1 MLSIIKFRRWKGLEF
16 SQEKR
21 EYTFDEIPALTLAG
35 WTEERYLQ
43 EKQADERSFEEQCQ
57 EIVDFLMHED
67 NSWPFREPVDK
78 NKVPDYYDI
87 IKKPMD
93 LSTIQKKLD
102 LGLKEE
108 TDDGQP
114 LKTQKAVDEEEE
126 LAQYTSV
133 EDFKADIAQIFDNA
147 RTYNLRETIYYKYA
161 NLLEALI
168 KPMINRLRD
177 NNVRPH

>member
-1 MLSIIKFRRWKGLEF
+1 
-16 SQEKR
+16 
-21 EYTFDEIPALTLAG
+21 
-35 WTEERYLQ
+35 
-43 EKQADERSFEEQCQ
+43 
-57 EIVDFLMHED
+57 MHED

-93 LSTIQKKLD
+93 LQTIQKKVD

-108 TDDGQP
+108 NDEVQA
-114 LKTQKAVDEEEE
+114 QKPKKLNAEEEE
-126 LAQYTSV
+126 LVQYTSV
-133 EDFKADIAQIFDNA
+133 EEFKIDIAQIFENA

-177 NNVRPH
+177 NNVRPR

>member
-1 MLSIIKFRRWKGLEF
+1 
-16 SQEKR
+16 
-21 EYTFDEIPALTLAG
+21 
-35 WTEERYLQ
+35 
-43 EKQADERSFEEQCQ
+43 
-57 EIVDFLMHED
+57 MHED

-108 TDDGQP
+108 NDDCQP
-114 LKTQKAVDEEEE
+114 QKAKKAVGEDDE
-126 LAQYTSV
+126 LVQYTSV
-133 EDFKADIAQIFDNA
+133 EDFKADIAQIFENA
-147 RTYNLRETIYYKYA
+147 RTYNLRETIYFKYA
-161 NLLEALI
+161 NLLEAMI

-177 NNVRPH
+177 NNVRPQ